1 MSDVA
6 AVPFPSSAWVDAI
19 PVVWVEPHTG
29 GARRLDP
36 GKPDAYAQ
44 AFYDT
49 LNPLTHLD
57 AYAHG
62 PAIRFVCGADDT
74 HVPPD
79 GALRFREALAGAP
92 SAERVQVELIPGM
105 GHTNAD
111 PARWWPACLAWLT
124 A

>member
-49 LNPLTHLD
+49 LNRSRTWTPMLTVRRS
-57 AYAHG
+57 ASSAG
-62 PAIRFVCGADDT
+62 RTIRTCRPTAPCGSAK
-74 HVPPD
+74 HWPVHP
-79 GALRFREALAGAP
+79 RP
-92 SAERVQVELIPGM
+92 SGCRSS
-105 GHTNAD
+105 
-111 PARWWPACLAWLT
+111 
-124 A
+124 